1 MTRKLHKNPKKAR
14 LVIAAPKSSLKL
26 LSKDVKTA
34 LKLKYKQIENYNS
47 KRSGRFKVIIV
58 PLTQ

>member
-34 LKLKYKQIENYNS
+34 LKLK
-47 KRSGRFKVIIV
+47 
-58 PLTQ
+58 